1 MKKLKNLNNSQ
12 MKTYRIKLSLNSGFL
27 TPFHADTLFGH
38 LCWVIA
44 YLEEEKE
51 LEKFL
56 KPFKEGNPPFL
67 ISDGFPENFLP
78 RPFSA
83 EFNVEDPEMRKEIKK
98 RNFVS
103 LAEFNHIREDKS
115 LEELETIEPSIYEVT
130 TTHNSINRLTYT
142 TFTEGGLYDLEEII
156 VSYVSIYLKVVS
168 ESWKERVT
176 ELIEKL
182 SNFGYGRKK
191 SIGKG
196 QFCLKE
202 VEEFEF
208 PEVKNPNGFVTLSNF
223 CPSKNNPTEG
233 LYKVFVKYGKLGE
246 VFTYCGN
253 PFKRP
258 LVMIKTG
265 SVFKTE
271 GKPKHFYGRIVEN
284 IAPAAPNVIQ
294 YAYAFAVPIIYPE
307 KK

>member
-67 ISDGFPENFLP
+67 ISDGFPEDFLP

-83 EFNVEDPEMRKEIKK
+83 EFNIEDPELRKEIKK

-103 LAEFNHIREDKS
+103 LAEFNHIREGKS
-115 LEELETIEPSIYEVT
+115 LKKLQTIEPSICEIA
-130 TTHNSINRLTYT
+130 TTHNSISRLTYT
-142 TFTEGGLYDLEEII
+142 TFAEGGLYNLEEII
-156 VSYVSIYLKVVS
+156 VSYVSIYLKVIS
-168 ESWKERVT
+168 ESWKVRVV
-176 ELIEKL
+176 ELIERL

-196 QFCLKE
+196 QFCLEE
-202 VEEFEF
+202 VKEFEF

-223 CPSKNNPTEG
+223 CPSKDDPTEG
-233 LYKVFVKYGKLGE
+233 LYKIFVKYGKLGE
-246 VFTYCGN
+246 VLTYCGN